1 MALSVIG
8 AGFGRTG
15 TLSLRIALD
24 RLGLSPCYHMLE
36 VFEHPEHIEVW
47 ERAAAG
53 ERVDWEGLFRGYR
66 SAVDWP
72 VCAFYRELAKRCP
85 EAKVILT
92 VRDPERWYQSA
103 TETIFPIMTGSPAG
117 DDPVALAQ
125 ARMAREI
132 IVQQT
137 FGGRVDDRGHAIA
150 VYERHAEEVRRTIPP
165 ERLLVYE
172 VAEGW
177 GPLCRFLGVPEP
189 AEPFP
194 RANTT
199 EDFRGMIAAR
209 RGAASRPAEA
219 ERQAG

>member
-132 IVQQT
+132 IVEQT
-137 FGGRVDDRGHAIA
+137 FGGRATIAGTPSPCTSATPRRCDGPSRRSGCSSTRWRRVGVRCADFSGCRSRRSRSRG
-150 VYERHAEEVRRTIPP
+150 RT
-165 ERLLVYE
+165 R
-172 VAEGW
+172 
-177 GPLCRFLGVPEP
+177 
-189 AEPFP
+189 P
-194 RANTT
+194 RTSG
-199 EDFRGMIAAR
+199 R
-209 RGAASRPAEA
+209 
-219 ERQAG
+219 

>member
-24 RLGLSPCYHMLE
+24 RLGLGLCYHMLE
-36 VFEHPEHIEVW
+36 VFEHPEHIDAW
-47 ERAAAG
+47 ERAAGGDPA
-53 ERVDWEGLFRGYR
+53 DWDGLFRGYR

-72 VCAFYRELAKRCP
+72 VCAFYRELAERYP

-92 VRDPERWYQSA
+92 LRDPGRWYRSA
-103 TETIFPIMTGSPAG
+103 AETIFPVMTGSPAG

-125 ARMAREI
+125 ARMAREVI
-132 IVQQT
+132 AERT
-137 FGGRVDDRGHAIA
+137 FGGRVDDRAHAIA
-150 VYERHAEEVRRTIPP
+150 VYERHAEEVRRTVPP
-165 ERLLVYE
+165 GRLLVYE

-177 GPLCRFLGVPEP
+177 GPLCRFLGQPEP

-199 EDFRGMIAAR
+199 EDFRRMLVAR
-209 RGAASRPAEA
+209 REA
-219 ERQAG
+219 GS